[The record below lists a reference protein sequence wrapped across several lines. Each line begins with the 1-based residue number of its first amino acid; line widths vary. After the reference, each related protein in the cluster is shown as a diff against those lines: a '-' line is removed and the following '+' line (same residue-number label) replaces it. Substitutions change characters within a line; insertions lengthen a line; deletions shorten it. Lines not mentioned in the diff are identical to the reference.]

1 MKTADALRIRI
12 VLLGLRNAGK
22 SSLMN
27 NLFEK
32 DVSIVSEI
40 PGTTTDP
47 VARAMEL
54 DDFGPVSVI
63 DTAGLD
69 DEGEIGKER
78 IKKTVERIENADIHV
93 IVSRI
98 DRKPMESELSLA
110 ESILKKNG
118 LLVVALTFADH
129 PVDNVKLEWA
139 KKYPYCS
146 IDNLSK
152 NGIDSFKKT
161 LISLKEK
168 ITIEKPPLDG
178 IVKEGDLVLM
188 VTPID
193 ASAPKARLIMP
204 QVETIRDCL
213 DKECGAFVIKENEV
227 KYFYDTL
234 KIKPALVITDSQA
247 FHKVALDI
255 PPKQMLTSF
264 SILYARKKG
273 DLSEFVKGIAA
284 LKKYSDKNKS
294 DNETPVHRTSPQTDK
309 QKAQNTRVLILEAC
323 SHHRKDEDIG
333 TVKIPALFRKLI
345 DENAEFDFLRA
356 LPDEESIL
364 KYSAIIHCGACMITR
379 TTMVS
384 RLEKIKE
391 SGIPVIN
398 YGLFLAWVNNLLPRA
413 LEPFE
418 EIYSQWKDFEFS
430 K

>member
-54 DDFGPVSVI
+54 DDLGPVSII

-69 DEGEIGKER
+69 DEGDIGKER
-78 IKKTVERIENADIHV
+78 IRKTVERIENADIHV

-98 DRKPMESELSLA
+98 DKEPTESEFSVA

-118 LLVVALTFADH
+118 VLVIALTFADKTA
-129 PVDNVKLEWA
+129 DNSKLEWA
-139 KKYPYCS
+139 KKYQYCS

-152 NGIDSFKKT
+152 NGIESFKKT

-168 ITIEKPPLDG
+168 ITFEATPLDG
-178 IVKEGDLVLM
+178 IVKEDDLVLM

-193 ASAPKARLIMP
+193 TAAPKARLIMP

-213 DKECGAFVIKENEV
+213 DKDCGALVIKENKV
-227 KYFYDTL
+227 KCFYDAL

-255 PPKQMLTSF
+255 PQKQMLTSF

-273 DLSEFVKGIAA
+273 DLLEFVKGIAA
-284 LKKYSDKNKS
+284 LKKYIDKKK
-294 DNETPVHRTSPQTDK
+294 TSLETDK
-309 QKAQNTRVLILEAC
+309 QNTQNTRVLILEAC
-323 SHHRKDEDIG
+323 SHHRKEEDIG

-345 DENAEFDFLRA
+345 DKNAEFDFLRA
-356 LPDEESIL
+356 LPNEEDIL

-379 TTMVS
+379 TTMLT

-413 LEPFE
+413 LEPFT

>member
-1 MKTADALRIRI
+1 MKAADALRIRI

-32 DVSIVSEI
+32 HVSIVSKI

-54 DDFGPVSVI
+54 DDLGPVSVI

-98 DRKPMESELSLA
+98 DKEPDESELSLA
-110 ESILKKNG
+110 ESIIKKKG
-118 LLVVALTFADH
+118 LLVIALTYADH
-129 PVDNVKLEWA
+129 SADNVKLGWA
-139 KKYPYCS
+139 KKYPYCN

-152 NGIDSFKKT
+152 SGIDNFKKT

-168 ITIEKPPLDG
+168 ITFEITPLDG
-178 IVKEGDLVLM
+178 IVKKGDLLLM

-193 ASAPKARLIMP
+193 TAAPKARLIMP
-204 QVETIRDCL
+204 QVETIRDSL
-213 DKECGAFVIKENEV
+213 DKGCGSLVIKEDEV
-227 KYFYDTL
+227 KYYYDSL
-234 KIKPALVITDSQA
+234 KTKPSLVITDSQA

-273 DLSEFVKGIAA
+273 DLLEFVKGIAA
-284 LKKYSDKNKS
+284 LKKYSDKRNKTEK
-294 DNETPVHRTSPQTDK
+294 D
-309 QKAQNTRVLILEAC
+309 ALAGNTRVIILEAC

-345 DENAEFDFLRA
+345 DKNTEFEFLRA
-356 LPDEESIL
+356 LPDEENIL

-379 TTMVS
+379 TTMLS
-384 RLEKIKE
+384 RLEKIKKM
-391 SGIPVIN
+391 GIPVIN
-398 YGLFLAWVNNLLPRA
+398 YGLFLAWANNLLPRA
-413 LEPFE
+413 LEPFT
-418 EIYSQWKDFEFS
+418 EIYSQWKDFEFN